1 MDEENKLYFL
11 REEIDSID
19 AELVILLESRLK
31 LTDEIG
37 KVKSSI
43 KKPLLDEIREK
54 NIIDRIESIQTNY
67 PKKEL
72 KKLFKLIMSTSLKK
86 QIDNE

>member
-1 MDEENKLYFL
+1 MDEENKLYYL

-19 AELVILLESRLK
+19 AELITLLESRLK

-43 KKPLLDEIREK
+43 KKPLLDESREK
-54 NIIDRIESIQTNY
+54 KYLETVLITFPLNLIISDN
-67 PKKEL
+67 L
-72 KKLFKLIMSTSLKK
+72 K
-86 QIDNE
+86 